1 MIAENDIVQKNI
13 SIIKGISIFLFFT
26 IYFYFLLFF
35 ILPII
40 KNNIVFINAIMYW
53 LVIGYLLFTPLL
65 LCSIVLVII
74 EGNNNVKNIL
84 SSLYVKPFSKKD
96 WKYAIAG
103 LFFVFIFSGII
114 YGSSIILSRIFNVPL
129 LETKVW
135 FMEIQPL
142 NGLNKLVLL
151 IWLPMF
157 LLNIFGEEL
166 LWRGYIQSRLKD
178 RKMWFVYSIMWFI
191 FHLLFGFDLLILLI
205 PIVIIVPY
213 IFYKRNNTLIGC
225 FIHGL
230 FNGPIFL
237 LVILGII
244 K

>member
-1 MIAENDIVQKNI
+1 LA
-13 SIIKGISIFLFFT
+13 
-26 IYFYFLLFF
+26 
-35 ILPII
+35 
-40 KNNIVFINAIMYW
+40 
-53 LVIGYLLFTPLL
+53 
-65 LCSIVLVII
+65 II
-74 EGNNNVKNIL
+74 EGNKNVKNIL
-84 SSLYVKPFSKKD
+84 SSLCIKPFSKED
-96 WKYAIAG
+96 WKYSLIG
-103 LFFVFIFSGII
+103 LFLVFIFSGLI
-114 YGSSIILSRIFNVPL
+114 YGGSIILNRFFGVPL

-142 NGLNKLVLL
+142 NGLDKLIIL

-166 LWRGYIQSRLKD
+166 LWRGYIQSRLKN
-178 RKMWFVYSIMWFI
+178 RQMWFVYSIMWFI
-191 FHLLFGFDLLILLI
+191 FHLLFGIDLVIMLI

-213 IFYKRNNTLIGC
+213 IFSKQNNTLIGC

>member
-1 MIAENDIVQKNI
+1 MVQRNVK
-13 SIIKGISIFLFFT
+13 IINGLLLFIGFT
-26 IYFYFLLFF
+26 IYFYFLLYF

-40 KNNIVFINAIMYW
+40 KNIVLFNNTIMYW
-53 LVIGYLLFTPLL
+53 FITGYLLFTPLL
-65 LCSIVLVII
+65 LCSIILATV
-74 EGNNNVKNIL
+74 EGNKNVKDIL
-84 SSLYVKPFSKKD
+84 SSLNIKLFSKKD
-96 WKYAIAG
+96 WKYSILG
-103 LFFVFIFSGII
+103 LIFILVFSGII
-114 YGSSIILSRIFNVPL
+114 YGCSIILNKTFGLPL

-142 NGLNKLVLL
+142 NGFDKIIIL

-157 LLNIFGEEL
+157 ILNIFGEEL

-178 RKMWFVYSIMWFI
+178 RKMWFIYSFMWLI
-191 FHLLFGFDLLILLI
+191 FHLPFGIDLVIMLI
-205 PIVIIVPY
+205 PIIIIIPY
-213 IFYKRNNTLIGC
+213 IFSKQRNTLISC

-237 LVILGII
+237 LVILGIL